1 MNKLWKLKVFST
13 GGCKQRAKCARSWC
27 NSVGVTFE
35 GGTELL
41 TERLLASAAD
51 LRVHR
56 GGFPAG
62 RLLHP
67 GQVVPGEDPPAAAG
81 GEHAH
86 TLFTVLVCTAILDN
100 FSTVIMLHFALCC
113 IL

>member
-1 MNKLWKLKVFST
+1 MST
-13 GGCKQRAKCARSWC
+13 CA
-27 NSVGVTFE
+27 
-35 GGTELL
+35 TELL

-67 GQVVPGEDPPAAAG
+67 GQTVPGEDPPAAAG
-81 GEHAH
+81 GKHLHNALLFVANLLQGATTASLSAH
-86 TLFTVLVCTAILDN
+86 HVLLLADNNFVVFLLRVLQSEQLHIFDLIFT
-100 FSTVIMLHFALCC
+100 
-113 IL
+113 